1 MEDTSMDD
9 WDIVKS
15 TSTPPF
21 FFINSRVSMVDFVHS
36 LKVITRKKEHSQ
48 SFQVHK
54 MEVKIEY
61 IKNHGKKKTK
71 KTQY

>member
-1 MEDTSMDD
+1 
-9 WDIVKS
+9 
-15 TSTPPF
+15 
-21 FFINSRVSMVDFVHS
+21 MVDFVHS